1 MLDMDWKD
9 VQTLEKRRNISA
21 ICEPERQE
29 DSIFFHCNNFELDHE
44 WDMPSWFYKKNLSQY
59 TLEYSTERSLW
70 WNNFSFIVHVDVQ
83 NVISF
88 PIIPSG
94 VLLLRSVGKLNCLF
108 PHRLRTDVS
117 TWKLRSCENLF
128 IHLISLRIFSTTL
141 DDLFALI
148 WDDKLFAPLTS
159 R

>member
-1 MLDMDWKD
+1 MYKPLRGIETFQQFVNQNDRKI
-9 VQTLEKRRNISA
+9 LYF
-21 ICEPERQE
+21 
-29 DSIFFHCNNFELDHE
+29 SIATIF
-44 WDMPSWFYKKNLSQY
+44 SWTMNETSHHGFIKNLFQY

-70 WNNFSFIVHVDVQ
+70 WNNFNFIVHVDVQ

-94 VLLLRSVGKLNCLF
+94 ASLLRSGGKLNCLF

-128 IHLISLRIFSTTL
+128 IHLISQRIFSNTL

>member
-1 MLDMDWKD
+1 MYKPLRGVETFQQFVNQNDRKI
-9 VQTLEKRRNISA
+9 LYF
-21 ICEPERQE
+21 
-29 DSIFFHCNNFELDHE
+29 SIATIL
-44 WDMPSWFYKKNLSQY
+44 SWTMNETCHHGFIKNLFQY

-94 VLLLRSVGKLNCLF
+94 ALLLRSGGKLNCLF
-108 PHRLRTDVS
+108 PHWLRTDVS

-128 IHLISLRIFSTTL
+128 IHLISLRIFSNTL

>member
-1 MLDMDWKD
+1 MLDRDWKD
-9 VQTLEKRRNISA
+9 VQTLERHRNISA
-21 ICEPERQE
+21 IGEPEWQE
-29 DSIFFHCNNFELDHE
+29 DSIFSIATIL
-44 WDMPSWFYKKNLSQY
+44 SWTMNETCHNGLIKNLFQW
-59 TLEYSTERSLW
+59 TLKYGTESSLW
-70 WNNFSFIVHVDVQ
+70 WNNFSFIVRVDVQ

-94 VLLLRSVGKLNCLF
+94 ALLLRSVGKLNCLF

-128 IHLISLRIFSTTL
+128 IYLISLRIFSNTL
-141 DDLFALI
+141 DDLFVPI
-148 WDDKLFAPLTS
+148 WDEKLFAPVIS